1 MKKGITRREFVT
13 MSTAVALGA
22 GLTLKTGCRRST
34 GLTGKGRVLEV
45 INPAAV
51 SEGRKVDPDTV
62 RHMVQ
67 QGMVRLTGD
76 KKPWS
81 RFFSPQDRIGLKINT
96 LGRPLLYTHHELIQG
111 VVDELTEFGIP
122 PNNIIVWDRWEHHML
137 ACGFVLNTSA
147 DGVCCYGA
155 HNPRDKAVFRWDSD
169 VVYVSDFDDS
179 EDRGEEGTSSPFS
192 SIITREC
199 DKIINMPILK
209 DHSNS
214 GITFCLKN
222 MAYGFSSNNGRFH
235 KPAFISTFIAD
246 FCAHPLV
253 REKVVLHIGDGLE
266 GCFDR
271 GPDPD
276 SPRVL
281 FTPNTLYLG
290 TDPVAMDAVARS
302 VIDDARVTRGLT
314 PVAETPGYYEG
325 MRPSDHIEMAAQN
338 GIGICDPARMNL
350 EKILL

>member
-13 MSTAVALGA
+13 WGTTAVLGA
-22 GLTLKTGCRRST
+22 GLSLKTGCRRTSEVS
-34 GLTGKGRVLEV
+34 GNGRVIEV
-45 INPAAV
+45 KNPSAV
-51 SEGRKVDPDTV
+51 SGDRQVDAEAV
-62 RHMVQ
+62 RHMLH
-67 QGMVRLTGD
+67 QGMVKLTGQ
-76 KKPWS
+76 KNPWP
-81 RFFSPQDRIGLKINT
+81 RLFSPKDRIGLKINT
-96 LGRPLLYTHHELIQG
+96 LGRPLLFTHHELIQA
-111 VVDELTEFGIP
+111 VTAELKESGIP
-122 PNNIIVWDRWEHHML
+122 DNNIIVWDRWEHHML

-147 DGVCCYGA
+147 DGVRCYGTQ
-155 HNPRDKAVFRWDSD
+155 NPRDNAVSRWDPD
-169 VVYVSDFDDS
+169 VVYVSDLDDP
-179 EDRGEEGTSSPFS
+179 EDRWEEGTSSPFS
-192 SIITREC
+192 SIFTQEC

-222 MAYGFSSNNGRFH
+222 IAYGLSSNNGRFH

-302 VIDDARVTRGLT
+302 VIDDTRMTRGLT

-338 GIGICDPARMNL
+338 GIGICDPVRMNV